1 MSSHY
6 SLILILIHVSEFTIG
21 KREICFP
28 MESVHTHTHLF
39 FYLIKLFGSY
49 QLPVLE
55 HLLYRDVFSLLLL
68 LLLLSRFSRV
78 QLCATP

>member
-1 MSSHY
+1 
-6 SLILILIHVSEFTIG
+6 
-21 KREICFP
+21 

-68 LLLLSRFSRV
+68 LLLLLLSRFSRV